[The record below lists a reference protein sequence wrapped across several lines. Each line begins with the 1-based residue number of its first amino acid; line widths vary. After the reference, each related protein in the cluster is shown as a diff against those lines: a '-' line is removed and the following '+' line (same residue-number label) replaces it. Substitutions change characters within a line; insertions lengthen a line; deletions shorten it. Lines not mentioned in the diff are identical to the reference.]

1 MFEPVA
7 SESLRRSRRS
17 GQSGRLAR
25 LRWGPRERQPKA
37 LRLVRPRQ
45 RRGACSGDSPASRA
59 QQSPVLRDS
68 ERGPGSMS
76 MDVRNPRTSNTART
90 DVIDA
95 GAIGVEGASTGN
107 GQGRVSEWDPAT
119 LRADRARPGRRAK
132 RQSMPV
138 HDSVVR
144 PPKSESMPVH
154 DSVVRNGNRCLSTIR
169 WSGRPGHDR
178 CLSTNRWPVAPSQNR
193 CLSTIGRERLARS
206 MPVHDLF
213 PTIRSPIRPAPAP
226 CPPIP
231 RRPPRP
237 RRDYIASSNASD
249 AVAYIGG

>member
-119 LRADRARPGRRAK
+119 LRADRARPGRRAE

-138 HDSVVR
+138 HDSVFW
-144 PPKSESMPVH
+144 PPQSESMPVH
-154 DSVVRNGNRCLSTIR
+154 DWSRTTRAIDACPRFGGVAPPSRNRCLS
-169 WSGRPGHDR
+169 
-178 CLSTNRWPVAPSQNR
+178 
-193 CLSTIGRERLARS
+193 
-206 MPVHDLF
+206 
-213 PTIRSPIRPAPAP
+213 
-226 CPPIP
+226 PIP